1 MKELESKIKIH
12 NLNEFIGGWVVGNF
26 SPTLHRNA
34 DFEVSVKR
42 FEKGQK
48 ELSHKQLVATEISIV
63 VEGTISLGNKIL
75 EKNEIGIIDP
85 QEFASFESL
94 TDSIIVCIK
103 FPSEPS
109 DKVFEN

>member
-1 MKELESKIKIH
+1 MYELESEIKIH
-12 NLNEFIGGWVVGNF
+12 NLNEFIGGWIVGNF

-34 DFEVSVKR
+34 DLEVSVKR
-42 FEKGQK
+42 FAKGEKN
-48 ELSHKQLVATEISIV
+48 LSYKQLVATEISIV
-63 VEGTISLGNKIL
+63 VEGTISLGNKVL
-75 EKNEIGIIDP
+75 NKNEIAIIDP

-103 FPSEPS
+103 FPSDPS